1 MGTKRCPDFARILKG
16 TSPDSQ
22 IRKQI
27 ATCFY
32 DELHR
37 MARFRCKNAALAEDA
52 AHDGIITAMESLG
65 SFRGDAPIEAWL
77 RRLVSSACHRL
88 QRGRKNDPAYNL
100 PLDDAPKSADGELH
114 ETGQEMALL
123 VHERVLILK
132 EALTDI
138 AEPNRTMF
146 LLHEGQD
153 MSLEDLSKRFD
164 LTVESVKSR
173 LKRTRMKLRDNLIHR
188 AESEQ

>member
-1 MGTKRCPDFARILKG
+1 MGRKRCPDFAQILRG

-22 IRKQI
+22 IKKQV
-27 ATCFY
+27 ANCFY
-32 DELHR
+32 EELHR
-37 MARFRCKNAALAEDA
+37 MARSRCKNAALAEDA
-52 AHDGIITAMESLG
+52 AHDSLINAMESLG
-65 SFRGDAPIEAWL
+65 TFRGDAPIEAWL

-100 PLDDAPKSADGELH
+100 PLDEAPKPADADTG

-153 MSLEDLSKRFD
+153 MSLADLSKRFD
-164 LTVESVKSR
+164 LTVESVKAR
-173 LKRTRMKLRDNLIHR
+173 LKRTRMKLRTNLIHR
-188 AESEQ
+188 AESEE